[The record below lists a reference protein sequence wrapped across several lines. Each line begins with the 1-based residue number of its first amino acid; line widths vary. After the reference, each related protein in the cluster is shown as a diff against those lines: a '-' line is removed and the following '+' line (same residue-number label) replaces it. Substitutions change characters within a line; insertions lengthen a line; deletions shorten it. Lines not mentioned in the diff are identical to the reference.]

1 MDGGAWWATVHGV
14 AKSQTQLS
22 DFTFTFHFHAL
33 QKETQPTPVFLPGE
47 VHGQRRLVGYNLW
60 GRKRV
65 RPELVTKKQQYQF
78 VRITNSTPL
87 SVNKVP
93 VLVKFTYAGRQTI
106 NKNKT
111 KKLEK

>member
-1 MDGGAWWATVHGV
+1 MGLPGGSVVKNPPANGGDEG
-14 AKSQTQLS
+14 SIPRS
-22 DFTFTFHFHAL
+22 GRSPGE
-33 QKETQPTPVFLPGE
+33 ETQPTPVFLPGE